1 MVQKLVVKTLLFLSS
16 FSCLSLYSSDIT
28 TIILSM
34 GLGSLLGHFGCVKSI
49 TGKIVS
55 RKAMDNYRLVS
66 VLGSVCGAGIFC
78 GYQQYSTPQSA
89 PMALLSVFC
98 CTATAATSTI
108 VGFWISMII
117 QALKRSNKDI
127 I

>member
-1 MVQKLVVKTLLFLSS
+1 
-16 FSCLSLYSSDIT
+16 
-28 TIILSM
+28 
-34 GLGSLLGHFGCVKSI
+34 
-49 TGKIVS
+49 
-55 RKAMDNYRLVS
+55 
-66 VLGSVCGAGIFC
+66 
-78 GYQQYSTPQSA
+78 
-89 PMALLSVFC
+89 MALLSVFC